1 MLKTFTTNNN
11 NMHKKL
17 LLFLSYISLSSQ
29 FNMTPRF
36 LLPFQNNRTT
46 QYYPSLTL
54 NDEYEITT
62 KRTNCNDALTIFKI
76 WATITVFTFPI
87 ISFPFHKEN

>member
-29 FNMTPRF
+29 FFMTPRF
-36 LLPFQNNRTT
+36 ILPFQNNTTT
-46 QYYPSLTL
+46 QYYSSLSRCK
-54 NDEYEITT
+54 EYETAP
-62 KRTNCNDALTIFKI
+62 KRNDALTIFKV

>member
-29 FNMTPRF
+29 FFMTPRF
-36 LLPFQNNRTT
+36 ILPFQNKPTNATT
-46 QYYPSLTL
+46 QYYPSVTR
-54 NDEYEITT
+54 YEDSETAP
-62 KRTNCNDALTIFKI
+62 KQNHALTMFKI